1 MERFELRHLDII
13 NGKQSFEKLI
23 VEGSDLLE
31 EFERSLEERY
41 RSEMRTIYAW
51 MQMVA
56 DLRPVPGTVFHPI
69 SDGKDGIREYEFKS
83 KHLRVYAITKPN
95 GKIVVMGGNKKTQRR
110 DIIRLRELKKQFI
123 KFLLENE
130 TD

>member
-1 MERFELRHLDII
+1 MRRIELKRLEVIE
-13 NGKQSFEKLI
+13 GRQTFEKMILD
-23 VEGSDLLE
+23 GRDLLE

-56 DLRPVPGTVFHPI
+56 DLRPVPGTRYHAI
-69 SDGKDGIREYEFKS
+69 SDGNDGFREYEFKS
-83 KHLRVYAITKPN
+83 KHLRIYAFTKLD
-95 GKIVVMGGNKKTQRR
+95 GKIVVMGGKKNRQRR
-110 DIIRLRELKKQFI
+110 DIKRFKELKRLYI
-123 KFLLENE
+123 KYLQENE

>member
-1 MERFELRHLDII
+1 MGRIELKRLEVIE
-13 NGKQSFEKLI
+13 GRQTFEKMILD
-23 VEGSDLLE
+23 GRDLLE

-56 DLRPVPGTVFHPI
+56 DLRPVPGTRYHAI
-69 SDGKDGIREYEFKS
+69 SDGNDGFREYEFKS
-83 KHLRVYAITKPN
+83 KHLRIYAFAKLD
-95 GKIVVMGGNKKTQRR
+95 GKIVVMGGKKNRQRR
-110 DIIRLRELKKQFI
+110 DIKRFKELKRLYI
-123 KFLLENE
+123 KYLQENE